1 MKNMKKIP
9 FFLVFAILIVCY
21 LGLNNN
27 KSDAFEKINEQY
39 ENKIAVNLDKNLK
52 PRHLSAVLYNNGY
65 VNTQEDADF
74 LAEFITLKLKN
85 DTVPQALSDLEKR
98 MWQIPQ
104 ALIEQKGTDYLRKR
118 LANTQA
124 NTGWTEDIDSFYQAQ
139 CLPTHVNVGDG
150 EDGMM
155 TVIVKDPKPDSLIT
169 WQDKLRRTKAL
180 PSKGVV
186 VQLKKYSK
194 NESNTPDE
202 KVIAYAQTDENG
214 KAYFE
219 GLAADSSYSVLPV
232 RKGFSYGSEK
242 GTYLGTWGRM
252 VEDEQTE
259 FSFSSTPLK
268 IKAFNSQ
275 TLRTIRQDGVITV
288 RSPETYNNMLST
300 NMIIFLAVWLVLF
313 AVGNTGKRRMDNLL
327 AAGMMLITGLSMLL
341 MFSINNPL
349 TERVLGVE
357 MAQGCIAGTILA
369 IGLMMIDMRKFFQNG
384 YKVKFDIFIW
394 FMKAFGNF
402 IAFFGFGRL
411 YNWISKKMAAS
422 RACQAVA
429 NSWKKATGWITMVDG
444 KGYLYGGILL
454 TLCLFFFGSE
464 VGGMKVNL
472 NLGITFQPSEIVKY
486 MLVVFMAAYFFEK
499 GDSIIAYSQAQPD
512 GGGNLLA
519 NIGKK
524 LLVLSGLLIGLLIM
538 LAFYLKLG
546 DMGPAL
552 VVILTFLVIYSLIK
566 SRFVFESDDLR
577 TNLKQ
582 LLQCD
587 LAIMLFGVATFVI
600 MLLIGSA
607 INQMFLFTF
616 LWFIGWIMF
625 GWNNGR
631 RFYETAFMFNLIITA
646 FVFGG
651 KLLTALGAEDVAE
664 RLMQRNSMCFNT
676 WGTIGG
682 EPGVNTQVAEGLW
695 ALASGGFTGQG
706 LGNAQAHFIPAFHT
720 DMVLQSIG
728 EMLGFFGIAGVIF
741 LLSLLLRRAILI
753 GYRSGHPFL
762 LYLCSG
768 IAIVTGIQL
777 FIISL
782 GSLGIIP
789 LTGITVP
796 FFSFGRVSLVL
807 NILAFAIVLSVS
819 ARNHQIQKKHTK
831 AYNDTIGILSL
842 AYTLLAIFVL
852 GTIAHYQIGPNR
864 DATIIRPVYVYDT
877 QGAAV
882 ISYNPRINYLTAR
895 MQPGNIYDRNGVLLA
910 TSKPKLL
917 KETKYVNVYD
927 SLKLGNIDELTKKVQ
942 KRYYPFGNHLFFML
956 GDFNNQYYFSSVDNV
971 PFGYLAESKHLSEI
985 RGYDTRLKDE
995 DGDFVIVT
1003 LKSDKYKKHRFMP
1016 EEELNPEV
1024 QLRDYSALL
1033 PFLKAGVNSDLVKE
1047 YNKGNETISETDVK
1061 NDGSSE
1067 MLVVKPS
1074 NLQLTVD
1081 AKLQTLLQNRI
1092 PEYLKKRW
1100 GKGLEKRNLER
1111 YSVVVMDA
1119 ENGDLLASANYPLP
1133 DYDRI
1138 AESQGRYSDSKK
1150 DANWTSFTERDL
1162 GLTYATPP
1170 GSTAKVMSALAGLI
1184 HMDAEDEHPE
1194 MNKYKFHVDKKETID
1209 RPIRD
1214 NKIYYLEPYDG
1225 NYKAIV
1231 DMSDAIKYSSNC
1243 YFINLVNKY
1252 RLYEELAT
1260 IYSQAGISVNNMQP
1274 YYLQPN
1280 IDGPKPEYMNYIIGT
1295 EARATEKYDRYM
1307 EQRDPNNPKTIMDKM
1322 KGHNHLADEAW
1333 YWAWGQGKIDATPA
1347 AMARVAATAAT
1358 SKMPVTRYRMDEKVS
1373 TNQLFSEK
1381 LAAYIQEY
1389 MQGEAY
1395 KPNKSNQWNNFL
1407 SFDMGGKT
1415 GTPERS
1421 LNGKVNNDAW
1431 YICYVNNAMI
1441 PSDKGRTN
1449 SKIAIALRIE
1459 RSGSSQSD
1467 YAKAMTAN
1475 VVFNTLQELG
1485 YIKPEPKKDNKK
1497 KK

>member
-9 FFLVFAILIVCY
+9 FFLVFAILIACY
-21 LGLNNN
+21 LGLSNN
-27 KSDAFEKINEQY
+27 KSDAFEIINEQY
-39 ENKIAVNLDKNLK
+39 ENKIAVNLDKNLN
-52 PRHLSAVLYNNGY
+52 PRHLAAVLYNNGY
-65 VNTQEDADF
+65 VNTQKDADF
-74 LAEFITLKLKN
+74 ISEFITRKLKN
-85 DTVPQALSDLEKR
+85 DTVPQTLSELDKR

-104 ALIEQKGTDYLRKR
+104 VLIEKKGTEDLQHR
-118 LANTQA
+118 LGNTQA
-124 NTGWTEDIDSFYQAQ
+124 NTGWTEDIDSFYQTQ
-139 CLPTHVNVGDG
+139 CLHSHVNVGDG

-169 WQDKLRRTKAL
+169 WWDKVCKTQAV

-186 VQLKKYSK
+186 VQLKKYSE
-194 NESNTPDE
+194 NESNTPYE

-242 GTYLGTWGRM
+242 GTHLGNWGLM
-252 VEDEQTE
+252 VEKEQTE
-259 FSFSSTPLK
+259 FGFSSTPLT
-268 IKAFNSQ
+268 IKLFNSQ
-275 TLRTIRQDGVITV
+275 TLKAIKQDGVITV
-288 RSPETYNNMLST
+288 RSPETYNNLLST
-300 NMIIFLAVWLVLF
+300 NMILFLTVWMILF
-313 AVGNTGKRRMDNLL
+313 VVGNTGKRRMDNLL

-369 IGLMMIDMRKFFQNG
+369 IGLMMVDLRKFFQNG
-384 YKVKFDIFIW
+384 YKVKFDIFMW
-394 FMKAFGNF
+394 LTEVLGNF
-402 IAFFGFGRL
+402 LAFFGFGRL
-411 YNWISKKMAAS
+411 YKWISGKMAES
-422 RACQAVA
+422 KACQAIA
-429 NSWKKATGWITMVDG
+429 YGWKKSTGWITMVDG

-472 NLGITFQPSEIVKY
+472 NLGISFQPSEIVKY

-600 MLLIGSA
+600 MLLVGSA
-607 INQMFLFTF
+607 INQMELFSF
-616 LWFIGWIMF
+616 LWFGGWIMF
-625 GWNNGR
+625 GLYNGR

-651 KLLTALGAEDVAE
+651 NFLTPLGAEDVAE

-676 WGTIGG
+676 WGTIGV

-789 LTGITVP
+789 LTGVTVP

-807 NILAFAIVLSVS
+807 NILAFAVVLSVS
-819 ARNHQIQKKHTK
+819 ARNHQVQKKHTK

-864 DATIIRPVYVYDT
+864 DATIIRPVYVYNT

-882 ISYNPRINYLTAR
+882 VDYNPRIKYLTSK

-910 TSKPKLL
+910 TSKPELL

-927 SLKLGNIDELTKKVQ
+927 SLKLGSIDELTKKVQ

-971 PFGYLAESKHLSEI
+971 PYGYLAEAQHLSEI

-995 DGDFVIVT
+995 DKAT
-1003 LKSDKYKKHRFMP
+1003 LKSEKYKKNRFMP
-1016 EEELNPEV
+1016 AEELTREV

-1047 YNKGNETISETDVK
+1047 YNKGNETISETDIK

-1067 MLVVKPS
+1067 MLVVKPKS
-1074 NLQLTVD
+1074 LQLTVD

-1100 GKGLEKRNLER
+1100 GKGLAERNLER

-1138 AESQGRYSDSKK
+1138 AESNGVYSDSNK
-1150 DANWTSFTERDL
+1150 DAKWTSFTERDL

-1184 HMDAEDEHPE
+1184 HMDAEKEHPE
-1194 MNKYKFHVDKKETID
+1194 MDKYKFHVDKKETID
-1209 RPIRD
+1209 RPIR
-1214 NKIYYLEPYDG
+1214 NKRTVYLEPYDG
-1225 NYKAIV
+1225 KYKAIV

-1260 IYSQAGISVNNMQP
+1260 IYSQAGINVNKMQP

-1280 IDGPKPEYMNYIIGT
+1280 VDGPKPKYMNYIIGA

-1307 EQRDPNNPKTIMDKM
+1307 EQRNPQKPETIMDKM

-1358 SKMPVTRYRMDEKVS
+1358 SRMPVTRYRMDEEVT

-1381 LAAYIQEY
+1381 LAAYIQKY

-1395 KPNKSNQWNNFL
+1395 KPSQYNQWNNFL
-1407 SFDMGGKT
+1407 SYDMGGKT
-1415 GTPERS
+1415 GTPERH
-1421 LNGKVNNDAW
+1421 LDGKVNNDAW
-1431 YICYVNNAMI
+1431 YICYVNDATI
-1441 PSDKGRTN
+1441 PSDKGQKK

-1459 RSGSSQSD
+1459 RSGSSLSD
-1467 YAKAMTAN
+1467 YAKAMTAK
-1475 VVFNTLQELG
+1475 VVFNTLQDLG
-1485 YIKPEPKKDNKK
+1485 YINPISKKENKK
-1497 KK
+1497 